1 MERMKPMKRIEA
13 GKNPLNRL
21 NPLTI
26 W

>member
-21 NPLTI
+21 NRLTI